1 MPRPGRELLH
11 LTAPV
16 AVSQSKNKA
25 KKTVVKGFASIE
37 NSESDRSGDV
47 VPPSEFDIEKFM
59 VSPTLL
65 VNHKFWIDKNGNGIA
80 AGKPI
85 EMNAVKI
92 QDIED
97 ESEWGVVDLTTGD
110 QVNTFP
116 KKQVPR
122 LQEGDR
128 GLFVVAEVTVDD
140 VAKMVNS
147 GELSTFSWR
156 GLVTVDY
163 RANGIGKT
171 ERVLTDIDLYEVSLT
186 HIPDQ
191 TSAQAVVV
199 KSADGVGHKVPL
211 TLYCVRM
218 EKSKYE
224 SEELAT
230 AYLKTHN
237 LQYDA
242 VKDENGSFYGF
253 QRPQSDFDT
262 DSFMTVKMAEG
273 VHVIAGP
280 LKPTVDDSP
289 FVWASQSL
297 DNEQIEKLAEL
308 DSKESEMEHAGAKY
322 ESLEACVI
330 DHKGKGLSDE
340 DAKAACAKLFEK
352 EEAEN
357 APEPTKEEDSNA
369 YHEEA
374 SNMDHEATKDADSL
388 QEFSDNLAE
397 KTAQGVAAALT
408 PMFSNVADTLK
419 SVSTGLELLANR
431 EDEQKQVKKEDEK
444 KMGHEDKKAAHEDE
458 KAAHED
464 EEEKKKGNVDE
475 KAKGKKEVGKSA
487 DKLDQVF
494 DVLNDLAANLK
505 QTQDQV
511 VEVAK
516 TADALSKVTP
526 SDTLREERLSVEKSA
541 ESRDPN
547 AIFDSTFPFIGGY
560 DV

>member
-1 MPRPGRELLH
+1 MSRPGRELLH

-16 AVSQSKNKA
+16 AITPDENQDKKA
-25 KKTVVKGFASIE
+25 VVKGFASIE

-47 VPPSEFDIEKFM
+47 VPPDEFDIERFM
-59 VSPTLL
+59 LSPTLL
-65 VNHKFWIDKNGNGIA
+65 VNHKFWIDKHGNGVA
-80 AGKPI
+80 AGKPT
-85 EMNAVKI
+85 EMNAVRVGEV
-92 QDIED
+92 ED
-97 ESEWGVVDLTTGD
+97 ESQWGVFDITTGE

-116 KKQVPR
+116 KDKVPR

-128 GLFVVAEVTVDD
+128 GLFVVAEVTIDE

-147 GELSTFSWR
+147 GELATFSWR
-156 GLVTVDY
+156 GLVNVDY
-163 RANGIGKT
+163 RTNGLGTT

-230 AYLKTHN
+230 AYLKTHQ
-237 LQYDA
+237 LQYDS

-262 DSFMTVKMAEG
+262 NSLTTIKMAEG
-273 VHVIAGP
+273 VHIIAGP

-289 FVWASQSL
+289 FVWAQQSL
-297 DNEQIEKLAEL
+297 DSEQIEKLAEL
-308 DSKESEMEHAGAKY
+308 DSKESKMPHSDEKY
-322 ESLEACVI
+322 ESLEACVA
-330 DHKGKGLSDE
+330 DHTARGMSKE
-340 DAKAACAKLFEK
+340 EAQAACSKLYEK
-352 EEAEN
+352 EEAKQEV
-357 APEPTKEEDSNA
+357 ADGPAEDKEEAANGVPYEKSAD
-369 YHEEA
+369 ELQ
-374 SNMDHEATKDADSL
+374 KFGDSL
-388 QEFSDNLAE
+388 AQ
-397 KTAQGVAAALT
+397 KTAEGVTAALSPLFT
-408 PMFSNVADTLK
+408 TMTETLK
-419 SVSTGLELLANR
+419 SVGSGLETLA
-431 EDEQKQVKKEDEK
+431 ESQATLV
-444 KMGHEDKKAAHEDE
+444 
-458 KAAHED
+458 
-464 EEEKKKGNVDE
+464 EEKPEIEAQETEVVTEVAENETETGNVDANDTA
-475 KAKGKKEVGKSA
+475 KAEVGKSA

-494 DVLNDLAANLK
+494 EVLNGLAKNLK

-526 SDTLREERLSVEKSA
+526 SDTLREERVSIEKSA
-541 ESRDPN
+541 EQTDPN
-547 AIFDSTFPFIGGY
+547 SVFDSTFPFIGGY
-560 DV
+560 DI